1 MLKTLLLSLLVFP
14 YPAQE
19 ASVVPLEPQVR
30 YVVTGK
36 VLDDTDGSAI
46 TGADILVTD
55 LDDKV
60 VANSTSDTLGV
71 FSVDR
76 IPSGDVLVLVKMMGY
91 DSFVSD
97 KITFGPGSPEKF
109 DLGVIRLPRSAEGL
123 REVTVVGEK
132 NRIVYKLD
140 RQLIS
145 ASSSVTSAGGTAVDI
160 LSGLPSVLV
169 DSEGNL
175 SFRGSTRFLV
185 YVDGKPSP
193 LEGTSALL
201 QIPAASVEDIE
212 ILTTPSA
219 RYRTDGDAGI
229 INITTKKADSEQWS
243 GLFTT
248 TGSTM
253 GTWSVD
259 GTLNYRKG
267 KNNWYVG
274 GTLQQIKGRSDFTQE
289 KRTEVEGVTTTSV
302 SDGERWSRNGTY
314 IGRAG

>member
-19 ASVVPLEPQVR
+19 ASLVPLEPLVR

-145 ASSSVTSAGGTAVDI
+145 ASSSVTSAGLTAFSVGVPKADGAAAPNALFNSPEPI
-160 LSGLPSVLV
+160 LDFAAVKVTLISTTPLPSLI
-169 DSEGNL
+169 GIRRIL
-175 SFRGSTRFLV
+175 
-185 YVDGKPSP
+185 PS
-193 LEGTSALL
+193 SS
-201 QIPAASVEDIE
+201 QKAS
-212 ILTTPSA
+212 
-219 RYRTDGDAGI
+219 G
-229 INITTKKADSEQWS
+229 
-243 GLFTT
+243 
-248 TGSTM
+248 
-253 GTWSVD
+253 
-259 GTLNYRKG
+259 
-267 KNNWYVG
+267 
-274 GTLQQIKGRSDFTQE
+274 
-289 KRTEVEGVTTTSV
+289 
-302 SDGERWSRNGTY
+302 
-314 IGRAG
+314 

>member
-19 ASVVPLEPQVR
+19 ASLVPLEPQVR

-229 INITTKKADSEQWS
+229 INITTKPRKLTPSNGAVCSPRPEARWVP
-243 GLFTT
+243 GVLMVRLITVRARI
-248 TGSTM
+248 TGMWVVHS
-253 GTWSVD
+253 S
-259 GTLNYRKG
+259 
-267 KNNWYVG
+267 
-274 GTLQQIKGRSDFTQE
+274 RS
-289 KRTEVEGVTTTSV
+289 RAGVTSLKRSGPRWRASLLHLFLMV
-302 SDGERWSRNGTY
+302 RDGAGTGL
-314 IGRAG
+314 I